1 MRKRM
6 LNRFKGIYD
15 KGRIFAVVALAAI
28 GVHSVTTAQ
37 VAAAVNVSVDGDP
50 KEWAGVEMQSSTDS
64 AVAKWAVMQDED
76 YVYFYVQ
83 QNGGNEYG
91 LPITN
96 TFVSIKY
103 HNLDV

>member
-37 VAAAVNVSVDGDP
+37 AAIAEKS
-50 KEWAGVEMQSSTDS
+50 K
-64 AVAKWAVMQDED
+64 
-76 YVYFYVQ
+76 
-83 QNGGNEYG
+83 
-91 LPITN
+91 
-96 TFVSIKY
+96 
-103 HNLDV
+103 

>member
-15 KGRIFAVVALAAI
+15 KGRIFAGAAVVALAAI

-50 KEWAGVEMQSSTDS
+50 KE
-64 AVAKWAVMQDED
+64 
-76 YVYFYVQ
+76 
-83 QNGGNEYG
+83 
-91 LPITN
+91 
-96 TFVSIKY
+96 
-103 HNLDV
+103 

>member
-15 KGRIFAVVALAAI
+15 KGRIFAGAAVVALAAI

-50 KEWAGVEMQSSTDS
+50 KEWTGVEMQSSTDS
-64 AVAKWAVMQDED
+64 AKKMLQDLSIQYNRARQAAITQEITEVCSGAKAQRR
-76 YVYFYVQ
+76 
-83 QNGGNEYG
+83 
-91 LPITN
+91 
-96 TFVSIKY
+96 K
-103 HNLDV
+103 